1 MSYRSK
7 HLPFYTMLVGA
18 LLLSVGFNFL
28 QNNRIKYLEKH
39 RNHVWVTDLEYE
51 KIKQEIERLDKNRGE

>member
-1 MSYRSK
+1 
-7 HLPFYTMLVGA
+7 MLVGA